1 MDDAKRLE
9 QGKRILEMRTRKGL
23 TQEDLSKITNISVPY
38 ISRIE
43 KGKVNITMNT
53 LIKMSKAF
61 DCSIEYLENGVA
73 SSPIKT
79 EDNSTISSNKA
90 LIKRI
95 RKSEPFMKDKDFSKY
110 RKDIRDSLDD
120 ILYNSDSDMIKSL
133 KTIVE
138 KISDYSF
145 TRNSME
151 QCDVES
157 KEIYHDR
164 CMKYVQDIY
173 NELEYQ
179 IAHFLP
185 EDKY

>member
-43 KGKVNITMNT
+43 KGKVTITMKT
-53 LIKMSKAF
+53 LIEMSKAL
-61 DCSIEYLENGVA
+61 DCSIDYLENGGT
-73 SSPIKT
+73 SSFVEK
-79 EDNSTISSNKA
+79 EDYSSSSSA
-90 LIKRI
+90 QTLIKRI
-95 RKSEPFMKDKDFSKY
+95 RKSEPHMKDKDFSKY
-110 RKDIRDSLDD
+110 RKDIRDALDD
-120 ILYNSDSDMIKSL
+120 VLYNSDEDLIKSL
-133 KTIVE
+133 KTIIE

-173 NELEYQ
+173 DELEYQ